1 MANLSLGFNLSANA
15 AGMAQGIN
23 AGVVELQK
31 LGLAAKQTQSDVRL
45 LTGLQLGTAFVGGIR
60 ALSAAIG
67 QANQLL
73 AGFVDESV
81 SIGEEAS
88 KANVIFGDSAAAIQE
103 FAQASSG
110 IGLSTKAA
118 LGATA
123 SFGNLFTAIG
133 LNNRQAADYS
143 QTLTVLAADLASF
156 NNTSVEDAVLA
167 LGAALRGE
175 SEPIRR
181 YGVLLSDATLR
192 QTALANGFDVTSG
205 ALSPVVRAQAAYL
218 AILQQTGK
226 AQGDFERT
234 SDSLANQQ
242 RILGAEWNNVRAVI
256 GDALQPA
263 YRAIVQALRES
274 LPAIRQAGQE
284 LAKFVA
290 GADFSSL
297 TRGAVSAFT
306 QFAAAG
312 QLLINVLGPALQK
325 PLVAIGVALA
335 IINRQAIA
343 TGIASLSSAFAA
355 AATAAGGY
363 SLALGTATVAT
374 NVFKASL
381 RGLAAAT
388 VVGVIVV
395 GLGLAAEAALQYG
408 TSGTSAAEDVKQQVA
423 EMNKAIQSVTP
434 EFERAGT
441 AAQQFGAKVQAAV
454 KIPDLSLGDIAQDSI
469 NSAQSAIAGLA
480 KELGGTINLPQQ
492 LVSDF
497 TEIQNLA
504 QRANSDLVN
513 QNFLLGQLVEQSNR
527 FADSVKR
534 LTERRQE
541 DTRAAQAAAEAN
553 RKAAED
559 ARKRTS
565 DLAFEGLGGA
575 EQSRLKLAEDLLAID
590 RERKNAEQALA
601 AARKANDN
609 AGIAAARERLR
620 LVGDAAATAREQDRQ
635 RQLQALGIDNSLLQP
650 AKTIADQF
658 KALREANRRGLLDPA
673 DLQNAIQNIARE
685 GLDAR
690 REIAQELSRPSQQAL
705 QVADVRSSQGIAQ
718 FFQTGRQDP
727 AVEQRREQLA
737 RLVEIRRELQNL
749 RAVPIEIAGR

>member
-1 MANLSLGFNLSANA
+1 MAANVAVGFQLTANA

-31 LGLAAKQTQSDVRL
+31 LGLAAKQTAGDVRV
-45 LTGLQLGTAFVGGIR
+45 LTGLSLGTAFVGGIR

-73 AGFVDESV
+73 SGFVDESV

-88 KANVIFGDSAAAIQE
+88 KANVIFGESAAAIQE
-103 FAQASSG
+103 FARASSG

-192 QTALANGFDVTSG
+192 QTALANGFSVTSG

-234 SDSLANQQ
+234 SGSLANQQ
-242 RILGAEWNNVRAVI
+242 RILGAEWANIRAVI
-256 GDALQPA
+256 GDSLQPA
-263 YRAIVQALRES
+263 YAAIVQALRDS

-284 LAKFVA
+284 LAAFVA
-290 GADFSSL
+290 GVDFSSL
-297 TRGAVSAFT
+297 TQGAVRAFT
-306 QFAAAG
+306 QFANAA
-312 QLLINVLGPALQK
+312 QLLLDAIGPVLQR
-325 PLVAIGVALA
+325 PLVAIAAVFVLMNRQKISAAIDAASTAFKAARASAAGFGVAAAGAAAGTSLLKGAIRSLLA
-335 IINRQAIA
+335 S
-343 TGIASLSSAFAA
+343 TGIGLLAV
-355 AATAAGGY
+355 
-363 SLALGTATVAT
+363 ALG
-374 NVFKASL
+374 F
-381 RGLAAAT
+381 
-388 VVGVIVV
+388 
-395 GLGLAAEAALQYG
+395 AAEAAVNYASSTG
-408 TSGTSAAEDVKQQVA
+408 SAADEVKKELQS
-423 EMNKAIQSVTP
+423 NISAIQEVTGA
-434 EFERAGT
+434 FTQAGT

-480 KELGGTINLPQQ
+480 KELGGTINVPRE
-492 LVSDF
+492 LVAQFNS
-497 TEIQNLA
+497 IQNLA
-504 QRANSDLVN
+504 ERANGDFVN
-513 QNFLLGQLVEQSNR
+513 QRVLLTQLVQESNR
-527 FADSVKR
+527 FADAIKAVS
-534 LTERRQE
+534 EQRQA
-541 DTRAAQAAAEAN
+541 DTRAAEQAAEAA
-553 RKAAED
+553 RKAAEE
-559 ARKRTS
+559 ARSRTA

-590 RERKNAEQALA
+590 RERRNAEQALA
-601 AARKANDN
+601 AARADNDN
-609 AGIAAARERLR
+609 AGIAAARERLG
-620 LVGDAAATAREQDRQ
+620 LVRDAAATAREQDRQ

-658 KALREANRRGLLDPA
+658 EALRDAANRGLLNPA
-673 DLQNAIQNIARE
+673 ELQNAVQNIAKE
-685 GLDAR
+685 GLEAR
-690 REIAQELSRPSQQAL
+690 REIARELSRPSEQAL
-705 QVADVRSSQGIAQ
+705 QVSDIRSSQGIAQ
-718 FFQTGRQDP
+718 FFQAGRQDP
-727 AVEQRREQLA
+727 AIEQRREQIN
-737 RLVEIRRELQNL
+737 RLVEIRQAL
-749 RAVPIEIAGR
+749 RDLRLVPIEIRG